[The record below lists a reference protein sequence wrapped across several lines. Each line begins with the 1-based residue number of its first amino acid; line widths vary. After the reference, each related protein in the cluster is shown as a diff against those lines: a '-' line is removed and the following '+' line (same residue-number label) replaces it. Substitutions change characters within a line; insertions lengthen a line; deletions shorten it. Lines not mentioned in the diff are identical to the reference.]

1 MSEILNESDNY
12 LLRDILEEEIEI
24 LNKISDKILVNSIEL
39 IKKENKNE
47 KQEK

>member
-24 LNKISDKILVNSIEL
+24 LNKISDKILVNLIEL